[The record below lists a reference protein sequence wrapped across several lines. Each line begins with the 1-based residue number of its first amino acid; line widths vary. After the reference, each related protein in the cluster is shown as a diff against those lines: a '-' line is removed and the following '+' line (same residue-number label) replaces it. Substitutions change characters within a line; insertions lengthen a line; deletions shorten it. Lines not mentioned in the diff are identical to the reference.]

1 MATDSELG
9 NGLLDEI
16 NDSMFKDLPYDRE
29 LNQAEWQEL
38 YDQLR
43 LLSGRY
49 RTPFPSAPPCRY
61 YREGL
66 KTLRELELTRWKNK
80 ECKLSEDEL
89 GILTRHSLKVYKLH
103 LINLMAYGTVVF
115 SDASSLS
122 WKLPRFHE
130 MVQMVWEDCIVQ
142 AKAPVNSYNRVDKD
156 SIQEFEDLLASW
168 GKSEDE
174 GGKSSALKSLQQFL
188 RRQGLPDSPLVL
200 LDRVKQDTR
209 STLDGS
215 TLQSV
220 LGTESI
226 SSIETS
232 WSAQTKE
239 KIRGYLSG
247 SSGSSTKG
255 TASFFE
261 RVTLDRPE
269 T

>member
-1 MATDSELG
+1 MATDSRFWH
-9 NGLLDEI
+9 GLLDEI

-29 LNQAEWQEL
+29 LNHVEWQEL
-38 YDQLR
+38 YNQLR

-49 RTPFPSAPPCRY
+49 RTPFPSAHPCRY
-61 YREGL
+61 YRQGL
-66 KTLRELELTRWKNK
+66 EFLRKLELTRLNDK
-80 ECKLSEDEL
+80 EYKLSEDEL
-89 GILTRHSLKVYKLH
+89 GILTRHLLKVYKLH
-103 LINLMAYGTVVF
+103 LINLMAYGIVVL

-122 WKLPRFHE
+122 WKLPRLHE

-156 SIQEFEDLLASW
+156 SIQEFADLLASW

-174 GGKSSALKSLQQFL
+174 GGRSSALKSLQQYL
-188 RRQGLPDSPLVL
+188 RGQGLPDSPLVL
-200 LDRVKQDTR
+200 LDHVKQDTR

-226 SSIETS
+226 ENS
-232 WSAQTKE
+232 WSARTRE
-239 KIRGYLSG
+239 RIRGYLSG

-255 TASFFE
+255 TASSFD